1 MKIHVSSS
9 IGNTISFLGT
19 SILMESTSLVSLRSK
34 LCSCLQILRLYDWL
48 VNSYILDFYIDNH
61 WNKLPESWRLHLE
74 QLHPEELATLLNY
87 NKFSKQKHA
96 VWPLSLLALRHLLL
110 QLSIPR
116 NQSTNSIDLSVS
128 QRPVL
133 SDRKLGHAFNKCVK
147 PKKRHEIQLMA
158 SICEYSC
165 QISPVDFVVDF
176 GAGLGHLARLLG
188 YGYGVRVSC
197 IEMRSELNLQA
208 RCIDTKLESV
218 LQKHLPSE
226 NLPCFKRPKHV
237 TLCITPD
244 MQPHQFLH
252 IIAESQHKTN
262 TNFKFGIIGLHP
274 CGDLAV
280 ILMRMFT
287 NIPQARF
294 LNFASCCYMK
304 LTTAETQSNIKLQGY
319 PLSQYL
325 LKQQEFSFLSY
336 EALEIS
342 CHGMEIYCDRL
353 ARGDYEY
360 LKVHSFRAAAERII
374 INQWPNLRH
383 CGLRSVKHVPGMDF
397 EDYFYKATQG
407 VEASNLPRSDLQTT
421 TTQNDLLH
429 WQRIVIF
436 YTLRLMF
443 APLIE
448 SIILYD
454 RALYLQENECQV
466 NIKAAFDPRISPRNH
481 ITCSFKLK

>member
-1 MKIHVSSS
+1 
-9 IGNTISFLGT
+9 
-19 SILMESTSLVSLRSK
+19 ME
-34 LCSCLQILRLYDWL
+34 
-48 VNSYILDFYIDNH
+48 
-61 WNKLPESWRLHLE
+61 E
-74 QLHPEELATLLNY
+74 LHPEDLSTLLNY
-87 NKFSKQKHA
+87 NKCNKQKHA
-96 VWPLSLLALRHLLL
+96 VWPLSLLTLRHLLL

-116 NQSTNSIDLSVS
+116 DQSASSIELGVS
-128 QRPVL
+128 HSPVL
-133 SDRKLGHAFNKCVK
+133 NHIKLGHVFNKCVK

-158 SICEYSC
+158 SLCEYSR
-165 QISPVDFVVDF
+165 QISPVDFIVDF
-176 GAGLGHLARLLG
+176 GAGLGHLARVLG
-188 YGYGVRVSC
+188 YGYGIQVYC
-197 IEMRSELNLQA
+197 IEMQPELNVQA
-208 RCIDTKLESV
+208 SCIDIKLECI
-218 LQKHLPSE
+218 LKKHLPST
-226 NLPCFKRPKHV
+226 NLAFFRRPKHV

-244 MQPHQFLH
+244 MQPQEFLR
-252 IIAESQHKTN
+252 IIAESQQRTSS
-262 TNFKFGIIGLHP
+262 NFKFGIIGLHP

-304 LTTAETQSNIKLQGY
+304 LTTTETQSNIKPQGY

-325 LKQQEFSFLSY
+325 LKQQKFSFLSY

-342 CHGMEIYCDRL
+342 CHAVEMYCDRL

-374 INQWPNLRH
+374 VNNWPNLKH

-397 EDYFYKATQG
+397 YDYFYKATQG
-407 VEASNLPRSDLQTT
+407 VEASNLPRSELQAITI
-421 TTQNDLLH
+421 QNDLRH
-429 WQRIVIF
+429 WRRIVIF

-454 RALYLQENECQV
+454 RALFLQENECHV
-466 NIKAAFDPRISPRNH
+466 KINATFDPRISPRNH
-481 ITCSFKLK
+481 ITCSSKPK